1 VQCNQKHPTRTAML
15 ALLKVT
21 AIRIYQLNILQT
33 KNKTI
38 TSKAMKYQQDVQSNE
53 LLLKLSNFFF
63 VKFQTLTDNLQKL
76 RNYLT
81 TAHLPSLDNKSRFH
95 EKQMYIHD
103 LQSQPNGHK
112 QVFFYCLA
120 KLSAKSFES

>member
-1 VQCNQKHPTRTAML
+1 ML

>member
-1 VQCNQKHPTRTAML
+1 ML

-63 VKFQTLTDNLQKL
+63 VKFQTLTDNL
-76 RNYLT
+76 
-81 TAHLPSLDNKSRFH
+81 
-95 EKQMYIHD
+95 
-103 LQSQPNGHK
+103 
-112 QVFFYCLA
+112 
-120 KLSAKSFES
+120 